1 MRDGGSGGG
10 VVGGKSETR
19 TRGSA
24 ALPPCETSCER
35 RLQALTCTQRRA
47 EPSRERPA
55 PHRRGRRGHTALLGR
70 RIRAGSVR
78 VSLAT
83 STDFWQPSTP
93 AAARSFVHA
102 LLAWK
107 REKPGAG
114 GGRRGKAN
122 PRGPGSRA
130 GGGRR
135 GGQDGRR
142 GRGAGSQEAGRG
154 ERRSGARVPFWRL
167 SSFHLQPRLAA
178 RQFPLHNRGAGGSAA
193 AGGGRGR
200 WGGARA
206 APGARGGG
214 RAAIEGGPN
223 ARFQAAG
230 RIIGRFAQIP
240 AWGAR
245 SNRGLVAISFD

>member
-1 MRDGGSGGG
+1 MRDGGRGE
-10 VVGGKSETR
+10 SETR

-114 GGRRGKAN
+114 RRQEGEGESSR
-122 PRGPGSRA
+122 PREP
-130 GGGRR
+130 GGGRPS
-135 GGQDGRR
+135 
-142 GRGAGSQEAGRG
+142 RGAGRPSGPRRG
-154 ERRSGARVPFWRL
+154 EPGSGAGGAAQRRTSSLLAPFL
-167 SSFHLQPRLAA
+167 FPPPAPPGCPPVSTAQPRGG
-178 RQFPLHNRGAGGSAA
+178 RQRCGWGGGGERGLRRGHGGAGGS
-193 AGGGRGR
+193 RGR
-200 WGGARA
+200 PQRSV
-206 APGARGGG
+206 PGR
-214 RAAIEGGPN
+214 
-223 ARFQAAG
+223 
-230 RIIGRFAQIP
+230 
-240 AWGAR
+240 WK
-245 SNRGLVAISFD
+245 DHW